1 MPGKGRKVKK
11 IVSVISLLFLCFI
24 LLSGCGAPQEETG
37 KLQVVATL
45 FPQYDFARVLCGD
58 KAEVTLLLPPG
69 TDSHSFEPT
78 PQDMIRVSEADLFL
92 YTGDI
97 MEPWAAGLAGNVSGT
112 VVDVSEGV
120 ALLDGGDIHST
131 SPHSHHEADTD
142 PHIWT
147 TPQNA
152 VMMVKTICDALCTL
166 DMDNAAF
173 YKENAERYT
182 EELMRLDAEIED
194 VVKSGKRQTIIFG
207 GHFAMRYFTNR
218 YSLGYETAFD
228 ACNGE
233 TEPSPAVLAHII
245 EEIRGEAIP
254 AVYYEELSTPRTAAI
269 IAEETGAQMLLLH
282 SCHNLAPEENGETY
296 LSLMRKNMENIKIG
310 LN

>member
-1 MPGKGRKVKK
+1 MKK
-11 IVSVISLLFLCFI
+11 FVAVISLFCLCFT
-24 LLSGCGAPQEETG
+24 LLVGCDAPRKKNES
-37 KLQVVATL
+37 LQIVATL
-45 FPQYDFARVLCGD
+45 FPQYDFARILCGD
-58 KAEVTLLLPPG
+58 KAEVTLLLPLG

-78 PQDMIRVSEADLFL
+78 PQDMIRVSDADLFL
-92 YTGDI
+92 YTGDT
-97 MEPWAAGLAGNVSGT
+97 MEPWVAGLARNASGM

-131 SPHSHHEADTD
+131 SSHSHHEADTD

-147 TPQNA
+147 NPQNA
-152 VMMVKTICDALCTL
+152 VIMVKTICDALCAL
-166 DMDNAAF
+166 DMDNAPF

-182 EELMRLDAEIED
+182 KELLALDAEIEE
-194 VVKSGKRQTIIFG
+194 VVKAGKRQKIIFG
-207 GHFAMRYFTNR
+207 GHFAMRYFTHR
-218 YSLGYETAFD
+218 YGLEYETAFD

-245 EEIRGEAIP
+245 ETMQNDTIP